1 MVNVVEVQAMNILEM
16 HLVAWSFKS
25 KQRSMWQD
33 RALMTEE
40 GMMLLTTA
48 RHSGLMRIC
57 TPDLH
62 HKDKEMILWGSF
74 VMKRGCVQHSTQLIM
89 PTLWGKP

>member
-1 MVNVVEVQAMNILEM
+1 MVTVVGIQAMNILQM

-25 KQRSMWQD
+25 KQRSTGQD

-48 RHSGLMRIC
+48 RPP
-57 TPDLH
+57 TPGADENLH
-62 HKDKEMILWGSF
+62 A
-74 VMKRGCVQHSTQLIM
+74 R
-89 PTLWGKP
+89 PAP

>member
-1 MVNVVEVQAMNILEM
+1 MYGDLQGFLMVIVVEVQAMNILEM

-25 KQRSMWQD
+25 KQRSMEQD

-48 RHSGLMRIC
+48 R
-57 TPDLH
+57 TPTPGADENLH
-62 HKDKEMILWGSF
+62 A
-74 VMKRGCVQHSTQLIM
+74 R
-89 PTLWGKP
+89 PAP

>member
-1 MVNVVEVQAMNILEM
+1 MVKVVEVQAMNILEM

-25 KQRSMWQD
+25 EQRSMWQD
-33 RALMTEE
+33 RALMTEG

-57 TPDLH
+57 TPDPH
-62 HKDKEMILWGSF
+62 RKDKGMILWGSF
-74 VMKRGCVQHSTQLIM
+74 LMKRGCVQHGTQLIM